1 MATMTAKRASVEA
14 DVEGARHAG
23 LLAVWINR
31 HGVDWPEGIGRPQ
44 HEIAAL
50 DELAALL

>member
-14 DVEGARHAG
+14 DIEGA
-23 LLAVWINR
+23 R
-31 HGVDWPEGIGRPQ
+31 HGVDWPEYIGRPQ
-44 HEIAAL
+44 YEIASL